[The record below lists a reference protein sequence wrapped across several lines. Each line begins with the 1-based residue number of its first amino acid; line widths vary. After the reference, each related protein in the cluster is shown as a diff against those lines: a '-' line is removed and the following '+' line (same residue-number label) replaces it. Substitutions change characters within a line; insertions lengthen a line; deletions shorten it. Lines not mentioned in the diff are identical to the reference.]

1 MNSARHQ
8 FLTGSTLT
16 LDQDGA
22 GRRCHGAHGLLQL
35 LHCGTGSNDVVQ
47 RISCGGITAQ
57 RKILFAEDQLLQRAL
72 HRQLDLVHQS
82 RTLTDVIRR
91 SPGLHRL
98 YRSLIVIHRCDQN
111 DGGVRRNAVR
121 VAQHLDAINIRHFD
135 VGDNDVVQSAVYFV
149 FCALP

>member
-1 MNSARHQ
+1 MMLSSELRVAASRRSAK
-8 FLTGSTLT
+8 F
-16 LDQDGA
+16 
-22 GRRCHGAHGLLQL
+22 CLLR
-35 LHCGTGSNDVVQ
+35 TN
-47 RISCGGITAQ
+47 
-57 RKILFAEDQLLQRAL
+57 F
-72 HRQLDLVHQS
+72 HQS